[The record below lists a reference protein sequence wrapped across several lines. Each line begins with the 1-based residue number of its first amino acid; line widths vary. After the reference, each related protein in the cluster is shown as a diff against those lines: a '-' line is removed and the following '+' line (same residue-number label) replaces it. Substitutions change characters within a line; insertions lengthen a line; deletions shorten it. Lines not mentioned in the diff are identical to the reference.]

1 MAGAV
6 AALASCNTSSC
17 LDNRSSLPLAEF
29 RSSSTDKAI
38 SVDSLEVVGVDAP
51 DGAVLSEAK
60 PAKSQLYLP
69 MRSTRNSTSWRFVY
83 RQKALEA
90 AGVED
95 VITFDY
101 ESIPYFASEECGAT
115 YRYRVTS
122 VDYTDNVI
130 DRVVMA
136 DSLITN
142 VDKVSILIYF
152 RTAEP
157 EGEGAGQ

>member
-1 MAGAV
+1 M
-6 AALASCNTSSC
+6 
-17 LDNRSSLPLAEF
+17 
-29 RSSSTDKAI
+29 
-38 SVDSLEVVGVDAP
+38 
-51 DGAVLSEAK
+51 
-60 PAKSQLYLP
+60 
-69 MRSTRNSTSWRFVY
+69 
-83 RQKALEA
+83 
-90 AGVED
+90 ED
-95 VITFDY
+95 VIPFDY
-101 ESIPYFASEECGAT
+101 ESIPYFASEEGGAPS
-115 YRYRVTS
+115 RSRVTS

>member
-1 MAGAV
+1 MRRHV
-6 AALASCNTSSC
+6 P
-17 LDNRSSLPLAEF
+17 LPG
-29 RSSSTDKAI
+29 DI
-38 SVDSLEVVGVDAP
+38 
-51 DGAVLSEAK
+51 
-60 PAKSQLYLP
+60 
-69 MRSTRNSTSWRFVY
+69 
-83 RQKALEA
+83 
-90 AGVED
+90 
-95 VITFDY
+95 
-101 ESIPYFASEECGAT
+101 
-115 YRYRVTS
+115 

>member
-1 MAGAV
+1 
-6 AALASCNTSSC
+6 
-17 LDNRSSLPLAEF
+17 
-29 RSSSTDKAI
+29 
-38 SVDSLEVVGVDAP
+38 
-51 DGAVLSEAK
+51 
-60 PAKSQLYLP
+60 
-69 MRSTRNSTSWRFVY
+69 MRRHVRT
-83 RQKALEA
+83 
-90 AGVED
+90 
-95 VITFDY
+95 
-101 ESIPYFASEECGAT
+101 AT

>member
-1 MAGAV
+1 MNRAG
-6 AALASCNTSSC
+6 SWYRKSG
-17 LDNRSSLPLAEF
+17 
-29 RSSSTDKAI
+29 SST
-38 SVDSLEVVGVDAP
+38 
-51 DGAVLSEAK
+51 
-60 PAKSQLYLP
+60 
-69 MRSTRNSTSWRFVY
+69 
-83 RQKALEA
+83 
-90 AGVED
+90 
-95 VITFDY
+95 
-101 ESIPYFASEECGAT
+101 AT

>member
-1 MAGAV
+1 M
-6 AALASCNTSSC
+6 
-17 LDNRSSLPLAEF
+17 
-29 RSSSTDKAI
+29 
-38 SVDSLEVVGVDAP
+38 
-51 DGAVLSEAK
+51 
-60 PAKSQLYLP
+60 
-69 MRSTRNSTSWRFVY
+69 
-83 RQKALEA
+83 
-90 AGVED
+90 
-95 VITFDY
+95 
-101 ESIPYFASEECGAT
+101 
-115 YRYRVTS
+115 TS